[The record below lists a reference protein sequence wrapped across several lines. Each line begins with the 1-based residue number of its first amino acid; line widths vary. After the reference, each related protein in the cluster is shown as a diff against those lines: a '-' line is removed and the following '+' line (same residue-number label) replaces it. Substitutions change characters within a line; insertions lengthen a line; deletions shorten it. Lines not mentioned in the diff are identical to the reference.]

1 MNPALWISKTG
12 LDAQQTDISVISNN
26 LANASTIGFKKGR
39 AVFEDLLYQTVRQ
52 PGGQSTQNTQLPS
65 GLMLGT
71 GVKVVGTQKSFTQG
85 NIILTEN
92 STDVAIQGR
101 GMFEVLLPDGTSA
114 YTRNG
119 GFALDNSG
127 QLVTSGNGYIIQ
139 PAVTIP
145 QDAQSLT
152 IGADGTVSVQ
162 LPGQSAPTV
171 LGNLQLVDFVN
182 QGGLQP
188 VGENLF
194 KETGSS
200 GAPVTGT
207 PGLSGFGTL
216 VNGALES
223 SNVSVVE
230 ELVSLIETQRTYEMN
245 AKVISAVD
253 NMLQFVNQTL

>member
-1 MNPALWISKTG
+1 MHPALWISKSG

-26 LANASTIGFKKGR
+26 LSNASTVGYKKGR

-71 GVKVVGTQKSFTQG
+71 GVRVVGTQKSFTQG
-85 NIILTEN
+85 SMQITEN
-92 STDVAIQGR
+92 GTDVAIQGR
-101 GMFEVLLPDGTSA
+101 GMFEVLMPDGTSG

-119 GFALDNSG
+119 QFSLDNTG
-127 QLVTSGNGYIIQ
+127 QLVTAGSGYIIQ
-139 PAVTIP
+139 PSITIP
-145 QDAQSLT
+145 QDSQSLT
-152 IGADGTVSVQ
+152 IGRDGTISVQ
-162 LPGQSAPTV
+162 LAGQSAPTV
-171 LGNLQLVDFVN
+171 IGNLSLVDFVN
-182 QGGLQP
+182 SGGLQP

-194 KETGSS
+194 KETASS

-207 PGLSGFGTL
+207 PGLSGFGSL
-216 VNGALES
+216 VNGALEA

-230 ELVSLIETQRTYEMN
+230 ELVNLIETQRTYEMN

-253 NMLQFVNQTL
+253 DMLQFVNQTL